1 MINKIGQ
8 QIPLQIPR
16 TSLNLTIQK
25 RDPHPDMSPIHLLQE
40 LRKIIKSLNSGFQAN
55 LTLTFSIAGN
65 GVVVVHGFGETLIED
80 ASAWVA
86 VPRPPPLPV
95 EAGGFGFATRCAF
108 LPGIAVAN
116 SFRIHGV

>member
-1 MINKIGQ
+1 MI
-8 QIPLQIPR
+8 
-16 TSLNLTIQK
+16 K
-25 RDPHPDMSPIHLLQE
+25 RV
-40 LRKIIKSLNSGFQAN
+40 NSGFQPN

-80 ASAWVA
+80 ASAWAA

-116 SFRIHGV
+116 SFRIHRV

>member
-1 MINKIGQ
+1 MI
-8 QIPLQIPR
+8 
-16 TSLNLTIQK
+16 
-25 RDPHPDMSPIHLLQE
+25 
-40 LRKIIKSLNSGFQAN
+40 SGKYSSFEAN

-65 GVVVVHGFGETLIED
+65 GVVVVHSLGETFIED
-80 ASAWVA
+80 ASAWAA
-86 VPRPPPLPV
+86 VSRPPPLPV